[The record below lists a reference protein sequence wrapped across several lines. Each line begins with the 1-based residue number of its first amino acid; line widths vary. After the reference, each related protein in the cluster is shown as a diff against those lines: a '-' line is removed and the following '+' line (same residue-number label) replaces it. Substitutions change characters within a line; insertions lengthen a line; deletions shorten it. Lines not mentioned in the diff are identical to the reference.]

1 MWQPAIN
8 TQQRQKSAKDNPVQL
23 GDHTQLFLLGGDI
36 SYANP

>member
-23 GDHTQLFLLGGDI
+23 GDHTQFLLGGDI